1 VKYSLLSYLGRF
13 KRNALNRHYSLH
25 IMALTESTM
34 VKLGSDA
41 PYFEL
46 PDTNGEN
53 ITIDSFEADA
63 LIVIFTC
70 NHCPYAKAVE
80 DRLISLGNKYGSKAN
95 FVLISSNEVQ
105 NYPDDSPAKMAERHA
120 SKNYPFPYLFD
131 ETQEVAKA
139 YSAVCTPDIFLYNKD
154 RKLEYRGRLDDNW
167 QQPHNVT
174 REELKMAIDAVLNGN
189 KIEFDQI
196 PSMGCNIKWK

>member
-1 VKYSLLSYLGRF
+1 MS
-13 KRNALNRHYSLH
+13 
-25 IMALTESTM
+25 LTESTM

-41 PYFEL
+41 PSFNL
-46 PDTNGEN
+46 PDINGDN
-53 ITIDSFEADA
+53 ISLDFFEAET
-63 LIVIFTC
+63 LVVIFTC

-80 DRLISLGNKYGSKAN
+80 DRLVNLGNNYKGRTD
-95 FVLISSNEVQ
+95 FVLISSNDIE
-105 NYPDDSPAKMAERHA
+105 NYPADSPEKMAEKA
-120 SKNYPFPYLFD
+120 KDKKYPFPYLFD
-131 ETQEVAKA
+131 ETQEIAKA

-167 QQPHNVT
+167 QNPQSVT
-174 REELKMAIDAVLNGN
+174 REELKMAIDAVLSGN

>member
-1 VKYSLLSYLGRF
+1 MS
-13 KRNALNRHYSLH
+13 
-25 IMALTESTM
+25 LTESTM

-41 PYFEL
+41 PSFNL
-46 PDTNGEN
+46 PDINGDN
-53 ITIDSFEADA
+53 ISLDFFEAET
-63 LIVIFTC
+63 LVVIFTC

-80 DRLISLGNKYGSKAN
+80 DRLVNLGNDYKGRTD
-95 FVLISSNEVQ
+95 FVLISSNDIE
-105 NYPDDSPAKMAERHA
+105 NYPADSPEKMAEKA
-120 SKNYPFPYLFD
+120 KDKKYPFPYLFD
-131 ETQEVAKA
+131 ETQEIAKA

-167 QQPHNVT
+167 QNPQSVT
-174 REELKMAIDAVLNGN
+174 REELKMAIDAVLSGN

>member
-1 VKYSLLSYLGRF
+1 MS
-13 KRNALNRHYSLH
+13 
-25 IMALTESTM
+25 LTESTM

-41 PYFEL
+41 PSFNL
-46 PDTNGEN
+46 PDTNGNN
-53 ITIDSFEADA
+53 ISLDYFEAET
-63 LIVIFTC
+63 LVVIFTC

-80 DRLISLGNKYGSKAN
+80 DRLVNLGNDYKGRTD
-95 FVLISSNEVQ
+95 FVLISSNDIE
-105 NYPDDSPAKMAERHA
+105 NYPADSPEKMAEKA
-120 SKNYPFPYLFD
+120 KDKNYPFPYLFD
-131 ETQEVAKA
+131 ETQEIAKA

-167 QQPHNVT
+167 QNPQSVT
-174 REELKMAIDAVLNGN
+174 REELKMAIDAVLSGN

>member
-1 VKYSLLSYLGRF
+1 MS
-13 KRNALNRHYSLH
+13 
-25 IMALTESTM
+25 LTESTM

-41 PYFEL
+41 PSFNL
-46 PDTNGEN
+46 PDINGDN
-53 ITIDSFEADA
+53 ISLDFFEAET
-63 LIVIFTC
+63 LVVIFTC

-80 DRLISLGNKYGSKAN
+80 DRLVNLGNDYKGRTD
-95 FVLISSNEVQ
+95 FVLISSNDIE
-105 NYPDDSPAKMAERHA
+105 NYPADSPEKMAEKA
-120 SKNYPFPYLFD
+120 KDKNYPFPYLFD
-131 ETQEVAKA
+131 ETQEIAKA

-167 QQPHNVT
+167 QNPQSVT
-174 REELKMAIDAVLNGN
+174 REELKMAIDAVLSGN

>member
-1 VKYSLLSYLGRF
+1 MSYLGRF
-13 KRNALNRHYSLH
+13 KRNALNRHYSSH
-25 IMALTESTM
+25 PMSLTESTM

-41 PYFEL
+41 PSFNL
-46 PDTNGEN
+46 PDTNGNN
-53 ITIDSFEADA
+53 ISLDYFEAET
-63 LIVIFTC
+63 LVVIFTC

-80 DRLISLGNKYGSKAN
+80 DRLVNLGNAYKGRTD
-95 FVLISSNEVQ
+95 FVLISSNDIE
-105 NYPDDSPAKMAERHA
+105 NYPADSPGKMAEKA
-120 SKNYPFPYLFD
+120 KDKNYPFPYLFD
-131 ETQEVAKA
+131 ETQEIAKA

-167 QQPHNVT
+167 QNPQSVT
-174 REELKMAIDAVLNGN
+174 REELRMAIDAVLSGS

>member
-1 VKYSLLSYLGRF
+1 
-13 KRNALNRHYSLH
+13 
-25 IMALTESTM
+25 M

-41 PYFEL
+41 PSFNL
-46 PDTNGEN
+46 PDTNGNN
-53 ITIDSFEADA
+53 ISLDYFEAET
-63 LIVIFTC
+63 LVVIFTC

-80 DRLISLGNKYGSKAN
+80 DRLVNLGNDYKGRTD
-95 FVLISSNEVQ
+95 FVLISSNDIE
-105 NYPDDSPAKMAERHA
+105 NYPADSPEKMAEKA
-120 SKNYPFPYLFD
+120 KDKNYPFPYLFD
-131 ETQEVAKA
+131 ETQEIAKA

-167 QQPHNVT
+167 QNPQSVT
-174 REELKMAIDAVLNGN
+174 REELKMAIDAVLSGN

>member
-1 VKYSLLSYLGRF
+1 
-13 KRNALNRHYSLH
+13 
-25 IMALTESTM
+25 M

-41 PYFEL
+41 PSFNL
-46 PDTNGEN
+46 PDINGDN
-53 ITIDSFEADA
+53 ISLDFFEAET
-63 LIVIFTC
+63 LVVIFTC

-80 DRLISLGNKYGSKAN
+80 DRLVNLGNDYKGRTD
-95 FVLISSNEVQ
+95 FVLISSNDIE
-105 NYPDDSPAKMAERHA
+105 NYPADSPEKMAEKA
-120 SKNYPFPYLFD
+120 KDKKYPFPYLFD
-131 ETQEVAKA
+131 ETQEIAKA

-167 QQPHNVT
+167 QNPQSVT
-174 REELKMAIDAVLNGN
+174 REELKMAIDAVLSGN

>member
-1 VKYSLLSYLGRF
+1 MS
-13 KRNALNRHYSLH
+13 
-25 IMALTESTM
+25 LTESTM

-41 PYFEL
+41 PSFNL
-46 PDTNGEN
+46 PDTNGNN
-53 ITIDSFEADA
+53 ISLDYFEAET
-63 LIVIFTC
+63 LVVIFTC

-80 DRLISLGNKYGSKAN
+80 DRLVNLGNDYKGRTD
-95 FVLISSNEVQ
+95 FVLISSNDIE
-105 NYPDDSPAKMAERHA
+105 NYPADSPEKMAEKA
-120 SKNYPFPYLFD
+120 KDKNYPFPYLFD
-131 ETQEVAKA
+131 ETQEIAKA

-167 QQPHNVT
+167 QNPQSVT
-174 REELKMAIDAVLNGN
+174 REELKMAIDAVLSGS